1 MKKYVI
7 EPGKNAINAV
17 DIPELVVGPNEVK
30 VKVKATSLNY
40 RDILNLQ
47 FSDKEIVPFSDGAG
61 EVVEVGSDVTDF
73 TVGDRV
79 VGLFFPT
86 WIEGSINQGIND
98 IARGGGNT
106 DGMLAEVVV
115 GDEKS
120 FMSFPDHLTYEEA
133 STLPCAGLTAWHAL
147 FEHGQPAKE
156 GQTVLILGTGGVSIF
171 ALQLAVAHGLK
182 TIVLSSSDEKLER
195 VKKMGATH
203 TINYRTIPDW
213 DAEVLKLT
221 GNKGVDMVLE
231 VGGAGT
237 LEKSMN
243 AVKVNGT
250 ISLIGVL
257 SGLGGQVNPLPIVL
271 KSLRIFGIYV
281 GSKAMQSHFHHALSE
296 YSITPVIDR
305 VFEFD
310 EAADSYEYQ
319 KSGKHFGKVVVSVKR

>member
-7 EPGKNAINAV
+7 EPGKNTINAV
-17 DIPELVVGPNEVK
+17 NIPELAVSPNEIK
-30 VKVKATSLNY
+30 VRVKAASLNY

-47 FSDKEIVPFSDGAG
+47 FSKKAIVPFSDGAG

-73 TVGDRV
+73 AVGDRV
-79 VGLFFPT
+79 IGLFFPT
-86 WIEGSINQGIND
+86 WIEGSIDRSIHD

-106 DGMLAEVVV
+106 DGMLAEFVV
-115 GDEKS
+115 GHENS
-120 FMSFPDHLTYEEA
+120 FISFPDHLTYEEA

-147 FEHGQPAKE
+147 FEHSQPAKE

-171 ALQLAVAHGLK
+171 ALQLAVAKGLK

-203 TINYRTIPDW
+203 TINYPTIPDW
-213 DAEVLKLT
+213 DKEVLKLT
-221 GNKGVDMVLE
+221 ENKGVDLVLE

-237 LEKSMN
+237 LERSMK
-243 AVKVNGT
+243 AVKVAGV
-250 ISLIGVL
+250 ISSIGVL
-257 SGLGGQVNPLPIVL
+257 SGLDGKVNPTPIVM

-281 GSKAMQSHFHHALSE
+281 GSKAMQSRFHDALSKH
-296 YSITPVIDR
+296 SITPIIDR

-310 EAADSYEYQ
+310 EAADSYKYQ
-319 KSGKHFGKVVVSVKR
+319 KSGSHFGKVVVKCS

>member
-7 EPGKNAINAV
+7 EPGKNTINAV
-17 DIPELVVGPNEVK
+17 DIPELVVGSNEIK
-30 VKVKATSLNY
+30 VRVKAASLNY

-47 FSDKEIVPFSDGAG
+47 SSNQDIVPFSDGAG

-73 TVGDRV
+73 AVGDRV
-79 VGLFFPT
+79 IGLFFPT
-86 WIEGSINQGIND
+86 WIEGAINKGINKV
-98 IARGGGNT
+98 ARGGGNT

-120 FMSFPDHLTYEEA
+120 FISFPDHLTYEEA

-147 FEHGQPAKE
+147 FEHDQPAQE
-156 GQTVLILGTGGVSIF
+156 GQTVLILGTGGVSVF
-171 ALQLAVAHGLK
+171 ALQLAVAYGLK

-203 TINYRTIPDW
+203 TINYRTIPNW
-213 DAEVLKLT
+213 DEEVFKLT
-221 GNKGVDMVLE
+221 DKKGVDMVLE

-237 LEKSMN
+237 LKKSMR
-243 AVKVNGT
+243 AVKVNGV

-257 SGLGGQVNPLPIVL
+257 SGLDGKVNPFPIVG
-271 KSLRIFGIYV
+271 KSLRVFGIYV
-281 GSKAMQSHFHHALSE
+281 GSKAMQSRFHSALSE
-296 YSITPVIDR
+296 HSITPIIDR
-305 VFEFD
+305 VFEFN

-319 KSGKHFGKVVVSVKR
+319 KSGSHFGKVVVKCN